1 MKAKHIFVVGGY
13 ICCVFELLS
22 FIFFSNEIGNLFLI
36 ICKRECLEQL
46 QNEKNPGAWILVEKI
61 LNPAR
66 VQVRNPSTWIFLL
79 FFFQFFKPNPESRLM
94 ISKREKMKSN

>member
-66 VQVRNPSTWIFLL
+66 VQVRNPSTWIFLI
-79 FFFQFFKPNPESRLM
+79 FFFSIFQTKPRIKTDDIKERKN
-94 ISKREKMKSN
+94 EK